1 MIHATQV
8 SGHEYDV
15 VWCGVVWYVCGYGGG
30 MGMGM
35 GIFFFF
41 YFFFSPPVVAV
52 KSFVAPLPYPSCRR
66 CGGAYL
72 FLVFLAIFL
81 PKSAFYTP
89 HVMFWKGKKKTN
101 TTTTT
106 TTTTNAPP
114 ACLPAYLLLCSRPS

>member
-81 PKSAFYTP
+81 PSQRFIP
-89 HVMFWKGKKKTN
+89 LM
-101 TTTTT
+101 
-106 TTTTNAPP
+106 
-114 ACLPAYLLLCSRPS
+114 

>member
-15 VWCGVVWYVCGYGGG
+15 VWCGVVCVWVWGGVWVWVWVWVY
-30 MGMGM
+30 
-35 GIFFFF
+35 FFF

-81 PKSAFYTP
+81 PSQRFIP
-89 HVMFWKGKKKTN
+89 LM
-101 TTTTT
+101 
-106 TTTTNAPP
+106 
-114 ACLPAYLLLCSRPS
+114 